1 MTNGR
6 LLIVDDEPEFGEYVG
21 RVGERIGLSVR
32 VTTNAKTFK
41 ETFQSFDPTVIVMDI
56 VMPEVDGIELIEW
69 LSENECTAKV
79 ILVTGFNPHY
89 ADATQKLGE
98 ARGMMSVTTLTKPVS
113 LADLKAALTPS

>member
-69 LSENECTAKV
+69 LSENECAARV

-113 LADLKAALTPS
+113 LADLKAALAPA

>member
-1 MTNGR
+1 MADGR
-6 LLIVDDEPEFGEYVG
+6 LLVVDDEPEFGEYVG

-32 VTTNAKTFK
+32 VTTNAKKFK
-41 ETFQSFDPTVIVMDI
+41 ETFHSFDPTVIVMDI

-113 LADLKAALTPS
+113 LADLKDALS

>member
-1 MTNGR
+1 M
-6 LLIVDDEPEFGEYVG
+6 
-21 RVGERIGLSVR
+21 SVC
-32 VTTNAKTFK
+32 VTTNAKHFK
-41 ETFQSFDPTVIVMDI
+41 ESFHSFDPTVIVMDI

-69 LSENECTAKV
+69 LSQNECKARV

-113 LADLKAALTPS
+113 LADLKAVLA

>member
-1 MTNGR
+1 MKNGR